1 MEPREFDMSPET
13 PSSPLARSLDLSSS
27 TFDELRNALS
37 EVNSASTE
45 TDTVVRCCCGRED
58 CHNTVSWLAVRA
70 KLEHRIFLTA
80 GVPPSQA
87 DTKGALTGLQR
98 LDKPF

>member
-80 GVPPSQA
+80 GVPPLSS
-87 DTKGALTGLQR
+87 
-98 LDKPF
+98 